1 MKRLTPA
8 QKAVFLGDLTLQ
20 RLYNLTEN
28 DRPTPL
34 DIEQNRQRL
43 KTRRAIEDIL
53 EELRLQHLDDL

>member
-20 RLYNLTEN
+20 RLHNLTED
-28 DRPTPL
+28 DRPTQL
-34 DIEQNRQRL
+34 EIEQNRQRL
-43 KTRRAIEDIL
+43 KTRRSIENIL

>member
-8 QKAVFLGDLTLQ
+8 QQAVFLGDLTPP
-20 RLYNLTEN
+20 RLRKLTED

-34 DIEQNRQRL
+34 EIEQNRQRL

-53 EELRLQHLDDL
+53 EEQRLQHLDDL